1 MRRSIRSGLAALA
14 ALAALGVV
22 ACAQSASAQALGP
35 QRQFLALEPYYE
47 HTQFDVGENLGKQS
61 RDGYGGRLWINTDPF
76 HFIPN
81 GSIALFT
88 TYAPKTTSVAGVRSS
103 ALTYGLEY
111 DQFLVRRPLGGVIDP
126 FLTIGGAAYRI
137 GTEVGTR
144 TVHSV
149 YGALIPGGGIRI
161 PIPNRF
167 ELRGD
172 VKDLILFNQAR
183 TTTGARRTT
192 HNLLLQA
199 GLGLTF

>member
-1 MRRSIRSGLAALA
+1 MHRSIRLALA
-14 ALAALGVV
+14 VLGVI
-22 ACAQSASAQALGP
+22 AWSQSSGAQALGP
-35 QRQFLALEPYYE
+35 QRQFLAIEPYYE
-47 HTQFDVGENLGKQS
+47 RTQFDVGEGRNKQS
-61 RDGYGGRLWINTDPF
+61 RNGYGGRLWINTDPF

-88 TYAPKTTSVAGVRSS
+88 TYSPKTTSDAGVRSD
-103 ALTYGLEY
+103 ALNYGLEY
-111 DQFLVRRPLGGVIDP
+111 DQFLVRRPLGGIIDP
-126 FLTIGGAAYRI
+126 FLTLGGAVYRI
-137 GTEVGTR
+137 GTVASSR
-144 TVHSV
+144 TIHKS
-149 YGALIPGGGIRI
+149 YGALIPGGGVRI

-183 TTTGARRTT
+183 TTSGARRTT

>member
-1 MRRSIRSGLAALA
+1 MRRFSIIS
-14 ALAALGVV
+14 LAALGVF
-22 ACAQSASAQALGP
+22 ACTLSAGAQALGP
-35 QRQFLALEPYYE
+35 QRQFLAIEPYYE
-47 HTQFDVGENLGKQS
+47 RTMFDVGAGRSKQS

-88 TYAPKTTSVAGVRSS
+88 TYSPKTTSDAGVRSD
-103 ALTYGLEY
+103 ALNYGLEY

-126 FLTIGGAAYRI
+126 FLTLGGSVYRI
-137 GTEVGTR
+137 GTVTSSQ
-144 TVHSV
+144 TIHKS
-149 YGALIPGGGIRI
+149 YGALIPGGGVRI

-167 ELRGD
+167 ELRVDG
-172 VKDLILFNQAR
+172 KDLILFNQAR
-183 TTTGARRTT
+183 TSTGASRTT

>member
-1 MRRSIRSGLAALA
+1 MRRFIRSGLV
-14 ALAALGVV
+14 ALGVI
-22 ACAQSASAQALGP
+22 ASSRSLAAQALGP
-35 QRQFLALEPYYE
+35 QRQFLAIEPYYE
-47 HTQFDVGENLGKQS
+47 RSQFDVGEGQSKQS
-61 RDGYGGRLWINTDPF
+61 RNGYGGRLWINTDPF

-88 TYAPKTTSVAGVRSS
+88 TYSPKTASDAGVRSS

-111 DQFLVRRPLGGVIDP
+111 DQFLVRRPLGGIIDP
-126 FLTIGGAAYRI
+126 FLTIGGAVYRI
-137 GTEVGTR
+137 GTEIGSR
-144 TVHSV
+144 TIHNS

-172 VKDLILFNQAR
+172 AKDLILFNQAR